1 MIKHLLIIIQILFIF
16 IKSDIIE
23 DCEIGNYCT
32 NGACSTNVNCKI
44 DIFNFTYNPE
54 NIGIESICQCNYGFS
69 SYDKDVLKLE
79 NSEILC
85 CYEQK
90 SHFTTFMLELF
101 LGLGIGHFYIGDVKY
116 GFVKLFSEVILCFV
130 FCCSTYIACNKEH
143 TLIINL
149 NEIKKDEYKINKDYF
164 DKTLLKKK
172 LFLDKCSIEE
182 LKFHRKLLKTKSC
195 EIEPYKEL
203 LFEFDAKKTE
213 EEAEL
218 AYDRMFELCKSS
230 IGKKSFEHFFKN
242 MKLFQTG
249 ANKEE
254 EKKKFEQKNS
264 QEYNSGK
271 EFFDINNI
279 YVNNNWNYTGNNY
292 IFKNNEK
299 NINLLDQEYGFLINR
314 ERELKIFKRK
324 IKIK

>member
-1 MIKHLLIIIQILFIF
+1 MIKHLLITIQILFIF

-32 NGACSTNVNCKI
+32 NGACSTNGNCKI

-116 GFVKLFSEVILCFV
+116 GLVKLFSEIILCFV

-143 TLIINL
+143 TVIINL
-149 NEIKKDEYKINKDYF
+149 NEIKKDEYKVNENIDND
-164 DKTLLKKK
+164 
-172 LFLDKCSIEE
+172 
-182 LKFHRKLLKTKSC
+182 
-195 EIEPYKEL
+195 EIKEL
-203 LFEFDAKKTE
+203 NENLENDNE
-213 EEAEL
+213 
-218 AYDRMFELCKSS
+218 
-230 IGKKSFEHFFKN
+230 
-242 MKLFQTG
+242 
-249 ANKEE
+249 
-254 EKKKFEQKNS
+254 
-264 QEYNSGK
+264 
-271 EFFDINNI
+271 
-279 YVNNNWNYTGNNY
+279 
-292 IFKNNEK
+292 NEK
-299 NINLLDQEYGFLINR
+299 NNSENYSKNINDDDDEDNKINDLLNNNVMTCPLYKFFIFASLILFIVVHIVDIILIGIGFFRDGNGEKLAMW
-314 ERELKIFKRK
+314 L
-324 IKIK
+324 